1 MHPDLKTPR
10 RVVIFASQTYES
22 ADTAW
27 RRGLREAS
35 LLVPDVEGHGYWK
48 IGNPGS
54 RMRRLY
60 DQRDQALQR
69 MTAAR
74 LKLQVAKARL
84 FEQQKRPRPT
94 GATLYITYR
103 NQSG

>member
-1 MHPDLKTPR
+1 MHSDLKTHR
-10 RVVIFASQTYES
+10 RVFVFASQTYTL

-27 RRGLREAS
+27 RKGLREAA

-69 MTAAR
+69 MTVAR

-84 FEQQKRPRPT
+84 LERQKRSRLS
-94 GATLYITYR
+94 GATLYIAYR
-103 NQSG
+103 GQPV